1 MTTVS
6 DAVAETIAD
15 HTDEVFA
22 LMGNGNAHL
31 ADALARQKRVHITG
45 VRHEAATVASADAY
59 HRISRRIAV
68 ATTTYGPGYTN
79 ALTPLAEAAMS
90 RTPLV
95 VVVGGEPTTGP
106 RPWDVDQTTLAQ
118 AVGARTVTATKQTP
132 RAATRQAFEIANSE
146 RLPVVLSVP
155 YDLAAAE
162 ADDETITWAGTPL
175 PSPTATPP
183 AKDNAAAAAR
193 LLASAHR
200 PLVLAGRGAR
210 EAAAELGALADRI
223 GALTVS
229 SAPARGIFAGREW
242 DLGVC
247 GGFAAEDSSKLIRQA
262 DVVLVVGAGL
272 NQFTMAFGSQFAP
285 EATVIQVDIETSPT
299 NPRVDRFLHGNAKD
313 VVVGLLEFLPATVQ
327 AKERWD
333 GIAAEARNSRLTY
346 TRDSGTG
353 QAADGRLDPR
363 TVMSRLNEILPANRQ
378 VVTDGGHFIGW
389 PSYYFELPAPD
400 SLTMVGTHFQSIGLG
415 FPSAPGALRARPDAT
430 TVLVTGDGGGIMG
443 LPDLDSLVRTAH
455 SAIVLVLNDACYGA
469 EIHQYGAQGLDEK
482 IMEIDQADFSRLAEG
497 FGATGAV
504 VETMDDL
511 DRVNAWVQDGAHGT
525 LVVDIRISRSIVAPF
540 LLEIIEATL
549 KK

>member
-1 MTTVS
+1 M
-6 DAVAETIAD
+6 
-15 HTDEVFA
+15 
-22 LMGNGNAHL
+22 
-31 ADALARQKRVHITG
+31 
-45 VRHEAATVASADAY
+45 
-59 HRISRRIAV
+59 
-68 ATTTYGPGYTN
+68 
-79 ALTPLAEAAMS
+79 
-90 RTPLV
+90 
-95 VVVGGEPTTGP
+95 
-106 RPWDVDQTTLAQ
+106 
-118 AVGARTVTATKQTP
+118 
-132 RAATRQAFEIANSE
+132 
-146 RLPVVLSVP
+146 
-155 YDLAAAE
+155 
-162 ADDETITWAGTPL
+162 
-175 PSPTATPP
+175 
-183 AKDNAAAAAR
+183 
-193 LLASAHR
+193 
-200 PLVLAGRGAR
+200 
-210 EAAAELGALADRI
+210 
-223 GALTVS
+223 
-229 SAPARGIFAGREW
+229 
-242 DLGVC
+242 
-247 GGFAAEDSSKLIRQA
+247 
-262 DVVLVVGAGL
+262 
-272 NQFTMAFGSQFAP
+272 
-285 EATVIQVDIETSPT
+285 
-299 NPRVDRFLHGNAKD
+299 
-313 VVVGLLEFLPATVQ
+313 Q

-333 GIAAEARNSRLTY
+333 GIATEARNSRLTY

-389 PSYYFELPAPD
+389 PSYYFDLPATD

-443 LPDLDSLVRTAH
+443 LPDLDSLNRTAH

-482 IMEIDQADFSRLAEG
+482 IMEIDQADFSKLAEG